1 MPKILLILTAALI
14 AVLASTSLSFHAKAA
29 DADLPGMSRG
39 PIAMANPQCRHLWRC
54 GPAGCDWHRVCSRPC
69 PDGYSCYPLYGAY
82 GPYGGFAYWAAYSY
96 GGWGAGSRH

>member
-1 MPKILLILTAALI
+1 MPKILLMLTAALI

-39 PIAMANPQCRHLWRC
+39 PIAMANPHCRHLWRC
-54 GPAGCDWHRVCSRPC
+54 GPAGCDWRHVCSRPC

-82 GPYGGFAYWAAYSY
+82 GPYGGFTYWAGYSY
-96 GGWGAGSRH
+96 GGWGADSRH

>member
-1 MPKILLILTAALI
+1 MPQILWMLTTALI
-14 AVLASTSLSFHAKAA
+14 PVLASMSLSVDAKAA
-29 DADLPGMSRG
+29 DADLARMNRG
-39 PIAMANPQCRHLWRC
+39 HIVTANPHCRQLWRC

-96 GGWGAGSRH
+96 GGWGAGYR

>member
-1 MPKILLILTAALI
+1 MSKIFLTLAAAFMP
-14 AVLASTSLSFHAKAA
+14 VLAGMSWSSDAKAA
-29 DADLPGMSRG
+29 DTGASRHRIVTTS
-39 PIAMANPQCRHLWRC
+39 PNCRELWRC

-96 GGWGAGSRH
+96 GGWGAGYH